1 MSFPGDGEDAAVA
14 GDPVV
19 LEITD
24 TSSAV
29 PTGAPSSPRLPPVS
43 VSDLAGF
50 DPLPSP
56 TVAVRAD
63 RHRQALIESSSYF
76 RALLGGSFSESGRE
90 HVQVGCNLEAAV
102 QVLRYL
108 FEPSESF
115 TITHHNFLLLLEGAL
130 FLAVES
136 LLVECERWFRTMCSQ
151 TYATLVPLDF
161 ITEVWDFAQ
170 EHGVTFVQDIC
181 PAYLAQNFVGTICCI
196 AAHVISR
203 RPFDKIPYDLLC
215 STIECPHLT
224 VDSEKQ
230 LCEAIL
236 YWVSENMKPFERA
249 NPNSVDGHLFL
260 LSKVKICLLPL
271 EFATGTKRHWFDFG
285 NNIMCSILN
294 LLKDSLKT
302 LMDAIADDNLDGY
315 CIRITEYSKNI
326 VLSGCP
332 QITTAFLYI
341 SVLPIDLDVSFKR
354 RIVSSYTQVDHQS
367 FILYDE
373 LEKAAKTLLFRN
385 VHMVDLSKCPNVH
398 FGAAIDW
405 LKLAFPELR
414 IFRALHCLPFQFNDL
429 LYLLLRCPWIDE
441 IDMTIDT
448 STITPKQSIVSSSS
462 EVLGKLKQNP
472 RRYCIPCPPYDT
484 QLNSVFLNISRLT
497 LEGRNDI
504 DDVYLLKLSVLKNS
518 LCYINIRSCTM
529 LTDDGISNLLLKCT
543 KIHSMVLSYT
553 SFGNR
558 SIQTLCTTNPPDH
571 SNGHAHV
578 MAFNIRELHLGGCQ
592 GIDVA
597 ALSQLMSIINITKF
611 LCLRETSLTDDAFCK
626 FVGSS
631 LEYLDVSETMV
642 SMVSLAPVI
651 RRNCN
656 LNCLKTAGCRSL
668 MFERDEVEHI
678 SGNKYGDLLQEIG
691 STCCLEDVE
700 MGWGFCPIP
709 IEDLIP
715 CFSKVRKMTVGL
727 GTTLAENVLRA
738 LPVICPFLESLTL
751 RFQVISDSVVRNLLE
766 SATNLQV
773 LCLHYCLGSLTS
785 FSFQVKAPALRVLR
799 LQWVTPWITNDDLI
813 ILAENCNLV
822 ELSLSGCKLLESSS
836 QEIISS
842 GWPNLAL
849 LHLEDCGQ
857 VTAEGVSSILNCKA
871 LEDVLLRHTGR
882 GIGRSIIDD
891 AIRELP
897 LLRKLALDLCDACEE
912 GYDSPNNTEGKMIR
926 AVRMSRCKTMRGS
939 CLEVPRGGA
948 SKPVHKDTVVLEW
961 SSTRLT
967 ATIVK
972 ERV

>member
-1 MSFPGDGEDAAVA
+1 MSFAGDGEDAAVA

-24 TSSAV
+24 TSSSAESV
-29 PTGAPSSPRLPPVS
+29 PPSSPRPLPVA
-43 VSDLAGF
+43 VSDLSRF
-50 DPLPSP
+50 DTLPSP

-63 RHRQALIESSSYF
+63 RHRLIESSSYF

-90 HVQVGCNLEAAV
+90 YVQLGCNLEAAV

-108 FEPSESF
+108 FEPSESC
-115 TITHHNFLLLLEGAL
+115 TITHGNFLLLLEGAL
-130 FLAVES
+130 FLAVDS
-136 LLVECERWFRTMCSQ
+136 LLVECERWFRTMGSQ
-151 TYATLVPLDF
+151 TSSALVPLDF
-161 ITEVWDFAQ
+161 VIEVWYFAQ

-181 PAYLAQNFVGTICCI
+181 PEYLAQNF
-196 AAHVISR
+196 AFVISR
-203 RPFDKIPYDLLC
+203 KSFNKIPYDLLC
-215 STIECPHLT
+215 SSIECPHLT

-236 YWVSENMKPFERA
+236 YWVSENMEPCDRP
-249 NPNSVDGHLFL
+249 NSNSVDGHLFL

-271 EFATGTKRHWFDFG
+271 ELATGIKRHWFDFG
-285 NNIMCSILN
+285 NNIVCTILN

-302 LMDAIADDNLDGY
+302 LLDAIAGGNLEGY
-315 CIRITEYSKNI
+315 GIRITEYSKNI

-341 SVLPIDLDVSFKR
+341 SVLPTDLDVSFKR

-385 VHMVDLSKCPNVH
+385 VRMVDLSKCPNVH

-414 IFRALHCLPFQFNDL
+414 IFRALHCLSFHFDDL
-429 LYLLLRCPWIDE
+429 IYLLLRCPWIDE

-448 STITPKQSIVSSSS
+448 STITPNQSIVSFSS
-462 EVLGKLKQNP
+462 EVLGKVKQNR
-472 RRYCIPCPPYDT
+472 RRYYIPCPPYDR
-484 QLNSVFLNISRLT
+484 QLNSVFSNVSRVT

-504 DDVYLLKLSVLKNS
+504 DDVDLVKISALKNS
-518 LCYINIRSCTM
+518 LSYINIRNCTM
-529 LTDDGISNLLLKCT
+529 LTDDGISNFLMKCT

-558 SIQTLCTTNPPDH
+558 SIQTLCTTNPDH
-571 SNGHAHV
+571 NGGHAHV
-578 MAFNIRELHLGGCQ
+578 MAFNMQELHLGGCK
-592 GIDVA
+592 GIDAA

-611 LCLRETSLTDDAFCK
+611 LCLRETSLTDGALCK

-656 LNCLKTAGCRSL
+656 LNCLKTAGCRNL
-668 MFERDEVEHI
+668 LFERDEVEQI
-678 SGNKYGDLLQEIG
+678 SGNKYGNFLQEIG

-700 MGWGFCPIP
+700 MGWGFCPIQ
-709 IEDLIP
+709 IKDLIP
-715 CFSKVRKMTVGL
+715 SFSKVRKMTVGL
-727 GTTLAENVLRA
+727 GTTLAENVLHA

-773 LCLHYCLGSLTS
+773 LCLHHCIGSLTS
-785 FSFQVKAPALRVLR
+785 FSFQTKALTLRVLR
-799 LQWVTPWITNDDLI
+799 LQWVTPWITNYDLK
-813 ILAENCNLV
+813 ILTDNCNLV
-822 ELSLSGCKLLESSS
+822 ELSLSGCKLLDSSS

-842 GWPNLAL
+842 GWPNLVL
-849 LHLEDCGQ
+849 LHLE
-857 VTAEGVSSILNCKA
+857 
-871 LEDVLLRHTGR
+871 GR

-912 GYDSPNNTEGKMIR
+912 GYESPNNAEGKMIR
-926 AVRMSRCKTMRGS
+926 AVRMSRCKTLRGS
-939 CLEVPRGGA
+939 CLELPRGRGA

-967 ATIVK
+967 TTIVK

>member
-1 MSFPGDGEDAAVA
+1 MAFAGDGEDAAVA

-24 TSSAV
+24 TSSAAAS
-29 PTGAPSSPRLPPVS
+29 GAPSLPRPAPVC
-43 VSDLAGF
+43 VSDLARF

-63 RHRQALIESSSYF
+63 RHRLIGTSSYF
-76 RALLGGSFSESGRE
+76 RALLGGSFSESGRAY
-90 HVQVGCNLEAAV
+90 VQVGCNLEAAV

-115 TITHHNFLLLLEGAL
+115 TITPDNFLPLLEGAL

-151 TYATLVPLDF
+151 TSATIVPLDF
-161 ITEVWDFAQ
+161 LIEVWYFAQ
-170 EHGVTFVQDIC
+170 EHGVTFVQDTC
-181 PAYLAQNFVGTICCI
+181 PEYLAQNF
-196 AAHVISR
+196 AHVISR
-203 RPFDKIPYDLLC
+203 RLFNKIPYGLLC
-215 STIECPHLT
+215 STIECPHLM

-236 YWVSENMKPFERA
+236 YWVSENTKPCERP
-249 NPNSVDGHLFL
+249 NPNSVDDHLFL

-271 EFATGTKRHWFDFG
+271 EFATGTKRHWLDFG
-285 NNIMCSILN
+285 NNIVRTILN

-302 LMDAIADDNLDGY
+302 LMDAIADGNLEGY

-341 SVLPIDLDVSFKR
+341 SVIPTYLDVSFKR

-373 LEKAAKTLLFRN
+373 LEKAGKTLLFRN

-414 IFRALHCLPFQFNDL
+414 ILRALYCLSFQFVDL
-429 LYLLLRCPWIDE
+429 LYLFLRCPWIDE
-441 IDMTIDT
+441 IDMAIDK
-448 STITPKQSIVSSSS
+448 STITPRQSVVYSSS

-472 RRYCIPCPPYDT
+472 RKYYISRPSYDR
-484 QLNSVFLNISRLT
+484 QPNLVFLNISRLT
-497 LEGRNDI
+497 LEGRDDI
-504 DDVYLLKLSVLKNS
+504 DDVDLLKISVLKNS
-518 LCYINIRSCTM
+518 LCYINIRNCTL
-529 LTDDGISNLLLKCT
+529 LTDGGISNFLLRCT

-558 SIQTLCTTNPPDH
+558 SIQTLHYMT
-571 SNGHAHV
+571 V
-578 MAFNIRELHLGGCQ
+578 NIQELHLSGCK
-592 GIDVA
+592 GIDA
-597 ALSQLMSIINITKF
+597 APMSLLMGIINITKF
-611 LCLRETSLTDDAFCK
+611 LCLRGTSLTDDALCK
-626 FVGSS
+626 FFGSS
-631 LEYLDVSETMV
+631 LEYLDVSETAV

-668 MFERDEVEHI
+668 LFEHDKVERI
-678 SGNKYGDLLQEIG
+678 SGNKYGDFLQEIG

-700 MGWGFCPIP
+700 MGWGFCPIQT
-709 IEDLIP
+709 EDLIP
-715 CFSKVRKMTVGL
+715 SFSKVRNMTVGL
-727 GTTLAENVLRA
+727 GTTLAENVLHA

-751 RFQVISDSVVRNLLE
+751 RFQVISDRVVRNLLE
-766 SATNLQV
+766 SSVNLQV

-785 FSFQVKAPALRVLR
+785 FSFQAKAPALRILR
-799 LQWVTPWITNDDLI
+799 LQWVTPWITNDDLT
-813 ILAENCNLV
+813 ILTKNCNLV
-822 ELSLSGCKLLESSS
+822 ELSLSGCKLLDSSS
-836 QEIISS
+836 QQIIAS
-842 GWPNLAL
+842 GWPNLVL

-857 VTAEGVSSILNCKA
+857 VTVGGVSSILNCKA
-871 LEDVLLRHTGR
+871 LEDVLLRHTRHRKEHSRRCYQRVTTTKETGF
-882 GIGRSIIDD
+882 GS
-891 AIRELP
+891 
-897 LLRKLALDLCDACEE
+897 LR
-912 GYDSPNNTEGKMIR
+912 
-926 AVRMSRCKTMRGS
+926 
-939 CLEVPRGGA
+939 CL
-948 SKPVHKDTVVLEW
+948 
-961 SSTRLT
+961 
-967 ATIVK
+967 
-972 ERV
+972 

>member
-1 MSFPGDGEDAAVA
+1 MSFPGDGEDA

-24 TSSAV
+24 ASSAAAAD
-29 PTGAPSSPRLPPVS
+29 APSSPLPPPVS
-43 VSDLAGF
+43 VSDLARF

-63 RHRQALIESSSYF
+63 RHRLIESSSYF

-90 HVQVGCNLEAAV
+90 YVQLGCNLEAAV

-115 TITHHNFLLLLEGAL
+115 TITHDNFLLLLEGAL

-136 LLVECERWFRTMCSQ
+136 LLVDCERWFRTMGSQ
-151 TYATLVPLDF
+151 VSAPVVRLDF
-161 ITEVWDFAQ
+161 VIEVWYFSQ

-181 PAYLAQNFVGTICCI
+181 PKYLAQNF
-196 AAHVISR
+196 AHIISR
-203 RPFDKIPYDLLC
+203 RSFNKVPYDLLR

-236 YWVSENMKPFERA
+236 YWVSENMKPCEQSV
-249 NPNSVDGHLFL
+249 PNSGDGHLLL
-260 LSKVKICLLPL
+260 LSKVKVCLLPL

-285 NNIMCSILN
+285 NSVICTILN

-302 LMDAIADDNLDGY
+302 LLNAIADGNLEGY
-315 CIRITEYSKNI
+315 CIRITQYSKNI

-332 QITTAFLYI
+332 QITTALLYI
-341 SVLPIDLDVSFKR
+341 SVLPTDLAVSFKR
-354 RIVSSYTQVDHQS
+354 RIVRSYTQVDHQS

-414 IFRALHCLPFQFNDL
+414 MFRALHCLSFQFDDL
-429 LYLLLRCPWIDE
+429 LYLLLRCPCIDE
-441 IDMTIDT
+441 IDMTIDA
-448 STITPKQSIVSSSS
+448 STITPRQSIVTSSS
-462 EVLGKLKQNP
+462 EVLGKAKKNP
-472 RRYCIPCPPYDT
+472 RRYYIPC
-484 QLNSVFLNISRLT
+484 QLDSVFSNISRLT

-504 DDVYLLKLSVLKNS
+504 DDVDLLKISVLKNS
-518 LCYINIRSCTM
+518 LCYINIRNCT
-529 LTDDGISNLLLKCT
+529 LVTDDGISNLLLKCT

-553 SFGNR
+553 SFGNL
-558 SIQTLCTTNPPDH
+558 SIQTLCTANPPGHD
-571 SNGHAHV
+571 NGHAHV
-578 MAFNIRELHLGGCQ
+578 MAFSMQELHLGGCK
-592 GIDVA
+592 GLDSA

-611 LCLRETSLTDDAFCK
+611 LCLRETSLTDGALSK
-626 FVGSS
+626 FFGSS
-631 LEYLDVSETMV
+631 LEYLDVSETVV
-642 SMVSLAPVI
+642 SMASLAPVMQ
-651 RRNCN
+651 RNCN
-656 LNCLKTAGCRSL
+656 LKCLKTAGCQSL
-668 MFERDEVEHI
+668 LFESDEVERI
-678 SGNKYGDLLQEIG
+678 SGYRYGDFLQEIG

-700 MGWGFCPIP
+700 MGWGFCPIQ
-709 IEDLIP
+709 IKDLIP
-715 CFSKVRKMTVGL
+715 SFSKVRKMTVGL
-727 GTTLAENVLRA
+727 GTTLAENVLHA
-738 LPVICPFLESLTL
+738 LPVICPSLESLTL

-773 LCLHYCLGSLTS
+773 LCLYYCLGSLTS
-785 FSFQVKAPALRVLR
+785 FSFQTKATALRVLR
-799 LQWVTPWITNDDLI
+799 LQRATPWLTNDDLK
-813 ILAENCNLV
+813 ILTENCNLT
-822 ELSLSGCKLLESSS
+822 ELSLSGCKLLDSSS
-836 QEIISS
+836 QEIISY
-842 GWPNLAL
+842 GWPNLVL

-857 VTAEGVSSILNCKA
+857 VTVEGISSILNCKA

-882 GIGRSIIDD
+882 GIGRRIIDD

-912 GYDSPNNTEGKMIR
+912 GYDSPNNAEGKMIR
-926 AVRMSRCKTMRGS
+926 VVRMSRCKTLRGS
-939 CLEVPRGGA
+939 CLELSRGA

-961 SSTRLT
+961 SSKRLT
-967 ATIVK
+967 TTIVK